1 MLNFMSST
9 FGLYVS
15 FIMTWKTSGKAEPVI
30 WWIIFSKSSG
40 GVGSLQGWIIC
51 PHSIIANHP
60 QSHAS
65 FLKKIANFVEWKLV
79 ILFTLFQMVW
89 NYKGSSLFLEDPKK
103 DILEIYWE
111 VHNVSPKLFY
121 SLKKNH
127 SLQECQGKI

>member
-1 MLNFMSST
+1 MSST

-60 QSHAS
+60 HSHAS
-65 FLKKIANFVEWKLV
+65 FLMELAIFELEWKLV
-79 ILFTLFQMVW
+79 ILFKLFYMVR
-89 NYKGSSLFLEDPKK
+89 NYKGSLLFLKDPEKCLWDLLSLRK
-103 DILEIYWE
+103 ILRGSYF
-111 VHNVSPKLFY
+111 SSKLFY
-121 SLKKNH
+121 SLIKEN
-127 SLQECQGKI
+127 SLQFHTG